1 MKFFISR
8 TAKPKQ
14 FTYKARY
21 YDPEKEAW
29 EQKKATAGVKNTLEE
44 NEQLKAR
51 MQARWHRDEL
61 TGRRPYSRIIFMF
74 YGVLILTVVYLVFFT
89 DFIEN
94 ILRAFKLT

>member
-29 EQKKATAGVKNTLEE
+29 EQKKAASGAKNSLNE
-44 NEQLKAR
+44 NDQLKAR
-51 MQARWHRDEL
+51 IHSRWQRDDI
-61 TGRRPYSRIIFMF
+61 TGRRPYGRIVFMF
-74 YGVLILTVVYLVFFT
+74 YGMLVLAVVYLIFFT